1 MRQNKEVEE
10 LQVEK
15 QKLEK
20 EVQNALDIFK
30 NSKAPN
36 VDEDMRLFVN
46 TQKEYKKLI
55 LILYVSSHDSLSTI
69 SFCTFYSILYNLFD
83 FII

>member
-55 LILYVSSHDSLSTI
+55 KYLESLKKVLKFNKKRVS
-69 SFCTFYSILYNLFD
+69 
-83 FII
+83 